1 MTITEEHNR
10 AHSGEN
16 SCQASAQS
24 LYPVEF
30 MNQPEKI
37 DIMHPSRP
45 RVARTVS
52 EIPPSGIRAFFE
64 LVIGRDDVIS
74 LGVGEPDFATPWR
87 IREAAMYRVARG
99 ETCYSSNSGLLSLRK
114 AITKYLYQRFQVEA
128 DPESEV
134 LVTVGVSE
142 GLDIALRAILNPGDE
157 VIVWEP
163 SYVAYA
169 PLVRLAGGVPV
180 ILAACG
186 EAGFRLD
193 TQALAALITPRTR
206 AIMINYPNNPTGA
219 TLTREDLE
227 AVARI
232 AVPNEVLIISDEVYA
247 ELTHDGRHASMAAI
261 PEAADWTLLLSGFSK
276 AFAMTGWR
284 MGYAVGPAEIIKA
297 MTKIHQYTI
306 MCAPIMGQRAAET
319 ALNEGLGDM
328 LEMAESFRQR
338 RNYIVQGLND
348 VGLPC
353 HRPAG
358 AFYAFPSIKHT
369 GLDSMEFCRRLLDEE
384 KVAIVPGNAFGASG
398 EGYVR
403 LAYAASTQT
412 INRALEGIER
422 FLKRLG

>member
-1 MTITEEHNR
+1 
-10 AHSGEN
+10 
-16 SCQASAQS
+16 
-24 LYPVEF
+24 

-45 RVARTVS
+45 RIARTVS

-64 LVIGRDDVIS
+64 LVIGRDDVVS

-87 IREAAMYRVARG
+87 VRESAMYRVGRG

-114 AITKYLYQRFQVEA
+114 SIAKYLYKRFQVEA
-128 DPESEV
+128 DPESEI

-142 GLDIALRAILNPGDE
+142 ALDIALRAILEPGDE

-180 ILAACG
+180 ILAASG
-186 EAGFRLD
+186 EDGFRLD
-193 TQALAALITPRTR
+193 LAALQKLITPRTR
-206 AIMINYPNNPTGA
+206 AVMINYPNNPTGA
-219 TLTREDLE
+219 TLSRPELE
-227 AVARI
+227 ALARI
-232 AVPNEVLIISDEVYA
+232 AVPNEILIISDEVYA

-284 MGYAVGPAEIIKA
+284 MGYAVGPADIIKA
-297 MTKIHQYTI
+297 MTKIHQYCI

-319 ALNEGLGDM
+319 ALNEGIGDM
-328 LEMAESFRQR
+328 LEMVESFRQR
-338 RNYIVQGLND
+338 RNYIVKGLNE

-353 HRPAG
+353 HKPAG

-369 GLDSMEFCRRLLDEE
+369 GMGSVEFCKQLLEEE

-398 EGYVR
+398 EGHVR
-403 LAYAASTQT
+403 LAYAVSIDT
-412 INRALEGIER
+412 INKALEGIER
-422 FLKRLG
+422 YMKRLNG